1 MRLINLQI
9 QQTKNKGRGVFTTA
23 AISVNQIIEIC
34 PVILIP
40 KAELVFLDETYL
52 YNYYFLWNENKD
64 AAIALGYGSLYNHSE
79 KPNATF
85 LIQNETNS
93 IIIKSI
99 STVKIGEEITIDYV
113 AGGGKLWWNNQSET

>member
-1 MRLINLQI
+1 LRLINLQI